1 MIGII
6 GAMEEE
12 VSQLIEAMEEK
23 EKVTCAGMDF
33 YCGKLKDK
41 EVVIVQSGIGKVN
54 MALCTQILADRFD
67 VKAVINTGVAG
78 GLYKDIEIGDIVI
91 SKDAVQHDVDATVF
105 GYKVGEIPRMDTS
118 YFEADKDLI
127 ELAKKT
133 CDEVNPDIHSYV
145 GRVVS
150 GDQFISDNKKKHYLI
165 NEFDGYC
172 AEIHEAPVA
181 SPRGEAPL
189 PAGSIVTAEP
199 GIYLPG
205 KFGVRIEDMLY
216 VIEDGCIDLT
226 DASKQLIVL

>member
-12 VSQLIEAMEEK
+12 VAELKKDMQIEETVEM
-23 EKVTCAGMDF
+23 AGMVF
-33 YCGKLKDK
+33 CKGTLGGKD
-41 EVVIVQSGIGKVN
+41 VVIVRSGIGKVN
-54 MALCTQILADRFD
+54 AAVCTQILADRYNVD
-67 VKAVINTGVAG
+67 CVINTGVAG

-172 AEIHEAPVA
+172 AEMEGAAMAQAAHLNQIPFIILRAISDKADQEA
-181 SPRGEAPL
+181 
-189 PAGSIVTAEP
+189 AGSYEEFEKAAIKHIVRLVL
-199 GIYLPG
+199 GILD
-205 KFGVRIEDMLY
+205 RM
-216 VIEDGCIDLT
+216 
-226 DASKQLIVL
+226 